1 MTSLLHFVRSC
12 GAVTLALLL
21 VLAGCASA
29 PQQPV
34 PPPDWQAHV
43 SAITTQRIWQLNGKI
58 GFRASSG
65 SGSAFMTWQQR
76 NDNYRMV
83 LNGALGLGK
92 MVLNGNRNG
101 VSWSDNQGQ
110 SHHHPDPDELVN
122 ELWGWQIPVRALP
135 FWVRGIPQPD
145 IAITDLQLLNGAA
158 LAFNQ
163 AGWAVRFDAY
173 RDSNGL
179 TLPGRIVL
187 EREGAVLTLLVNRWS
202 APP

>member
-1 MTSLLHFVRSC
+1 
-12 GAVTLALLL
+12 
-21 VLAGCASA
+21 
-29 PQQPV
+29 
-34 PPPDWQAHV
+34 
-43 SAITTQRIWQLNGKI
+43 
-58 GFRASSG
+58 
-65 SGSAFMTWQQR
+65 MTWQQR

-92 MVLNGNRNG
+92 MVLNGNQDA
-101 VSWSDNQGQ
+101 VSWSDSQGKN
-110 SHHHPDPDELVN
+110 HHHPNPDELVN

-163 AGWAVRFDAY
+163 AGWTVRYDAY

-179 TLPGRIVL
+179 TLPSRIVL
-187 EREGAVLTLLVNRWS
+187 EREGTVLTLLVNRWS